1 MDYII
6 RNFDVERGQITVEYG
21 GKWTYAVDLPIE
33 DGAFPVGEKLEQ
45 IIQSMAPTW
54 AVERE
59 NVLAQTP
66 SNVEAIQAL
75 VQPYPVQPVD
85 ESALQSQA
93 ARAEE
98 QLESDTTFIT
108 QIVNDILAA
117 KGL

>member
-6 RNFDVERGQITVEYG
+6 RTFDANSGQITVEYA
-21 GKWTYAVDLPIE
+21 GKWTYAIDLPIE
-33 DGAFPVGEKLEQ
+33 DGAFPVGERLEE

-54 AVERE
+54 MAERE
-59 NVLAQTP
+59 AVLTQTP
-66 SNVEAIQAL
+66 ANIDVIQAL
-75 VQPYPVQPVD
+75 IQPYPVQPVD
-85 ESALQSQA
+85 ESALQAQA